1 MFIKNLIKHWAN
13 LFESEEKI
21 KNGTYDIYEGTN
33 PDGTID
39 DFSFQRD
46 GEDVFV
52 NSILWLVFRG
62 LGYRDI
68 VDSNGMIEP

>member
-1 MFIKNLIKHWAN
+1 MNIYKGLIKHWAM
-13 LFESEEKI
+13 LFESGENYRDCMLGEK
-21 KNGTYDIYEGTN
+21 TN

-68 VDSNGMIEP
+68 IDSNGMIEP